1 MSYKTLPLMPI
12 IIEINFMP
20 IENSFLNKCQKQN
33 EECSD
38 ILVTLFAPNDMFISL
53 GTGRWDLFE

>member
-1 MSYKTLPLMPI
+1 MPI
-12 IIEINFMP
+12 VIEINFMP

-53 GTGRWDLFE
+53 GTGRWNLFE